1 MERERERLQ
10 QQQQQ
15 QQQQRR
21 HKQRRHK
28 QRHDRNNI
36 HDYHRS
42 IIDDMHRHK
51 LFVLL
56 FM

>member
-15 QQQQRR
+15 QRRRR

>member
-15 QQQQRR
+15 QQRRRR
-21 HKQRRHK
+21 HE